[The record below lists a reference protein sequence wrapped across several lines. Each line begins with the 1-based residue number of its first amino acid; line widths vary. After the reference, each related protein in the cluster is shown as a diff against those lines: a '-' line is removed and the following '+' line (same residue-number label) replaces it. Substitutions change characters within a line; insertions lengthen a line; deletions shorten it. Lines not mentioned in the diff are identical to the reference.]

1 MTNYPNSIVSFRAK
15 ENKSGVVFDETK
27 KTVIFVE
34 DLNACENEVK
44 AIEETLGTNFKKS
57 HILKMLGESERLR
70 PTAEGYSYDH
80 IDKLSLSGEDVF
92 VNPPVSNSQGFWFNS
107 DMSRVFCTSY
117 YNDTVYE
124 GVLSTPG
131 DITTLTFTE
140 NSYLYRS
147 TLTYG
152 TSVWFSPDGLKM
164 FILKSSTKTV
174 YAFNLSVAF
183 DLTTVTYSGNSL
195 VLSSTDGA
203 VRGLC
208 FNPAGTK
215 LYYIGAASAMI
226 KVYELSTA
234 FDITTAVES
243 AETGDYG
250 YKLSNPYGFAMSQDG
265 KTIIVFGSSSYKY
278 EYYTL
283 SNAFDVSSGELTGSS
298 DNFNPTTGSIYAMYI
313 KADYKKVILSS
324 SQYNKFFEAD
334 VGDIAPEYVFSL
346 PETFTGKYITGAG
359 ISFSSP
365 GTYELEETEF
375 DLQKRSIS
383 GTTAGEWSSI
393 LSTKITVGA
402 KEYDSRDSSIPCVID
417 NTKNIINSKEQYR
430 IAVTKAKSTDIY
442 GVTFWIEVNS
452 VQ

>member
-80 IDKLSLSGEDVF
+80 IDKLSLNNNKVSVS
-92 VNPPVSNSQGFWFNS
+92 PPVSNSQGFWFNS
-107 DMSRVFCTSY
+107 DMSRVFFTSY

-131 DITTLTFTE
+131 DITTLTFTG

-152 TSVWFSPDGLKM
+152 TSIWFSPDGLKM
-164 FILKSSTKTV
+164 FILRNNNKTV

-195 VLSSTDGA
+195 VLSSTDA
-203 VRGLC
+203 SVKGLC

-215 LYYIGAASAMI
+215 MYYMGAASAII

-250 YKLSNPYGFAMSQDG
+250 YKLSNPNGFAMAQDG
-265 KTIIVFGSSSYKY
+265 KTIVAFGSSSYKY

-283 SNAFDVSSGELTGSS
+283 STAFDVSSGELSGSS
-298 DNFNPTTGSIYAMYI
+298 DNLYPTTGNVHAMYI
-313 KADYKKVILSS
+313 KANYKKVILLS
-324 SQYNKFFEAD
+324 SQYYEFFEAD

-365 GTYELEETEF
+365 GTYESEETEF

-393 LSTKITVGA
+393 LSTKITVEA

-417 NTKNIINSKEQYR
+417 NTKNTINSKEQYR
-430 IAVTKAKSTDIY
+430 IAVTKAKSVDIF
-442 GVTFWIEVNS
+442 GVTFWIEVDS
-452 VQ
+452 IQ